1 MYVKKTI
8 TLPKELEMD
17 VEKHLIGKHY
27 SNLSEVIRDGIRKI
41 LREHEGWV
49 AIETVVELYRE
60 GRVTMRQASEL
71 LGLTL
76 RETLAEFGRRKVYIR
91 YGEKELA
98 EDLR

>member
-8 TLPKELEMD
+8 TLPKELQKE

-41 LREHEGWV
+41 LREYEREAAVEAV
-49 AIETVVELYRE
+49 AELYKD
-60 GRVTMRQASEL
+60 GKVTMRQASDL

-76 RETLAEFGRRKVYIR
+76 RETLAEFGKRKVYIR

-98 EDLR
+98 EDLG

>member
-8 TLPKELEMD
+8 TLPKELEIEA
-17 VEKHLIGKHY
+17 EKHLVGKRY

-41 LREHEGWV
+41 LKEHEKDAATEAV
-49 AIETVVELYRE
+49 AELYRK
-60 GRVTMRQASEL
+60 GRITMRQASAL

-76 RETLAEFGRRKVYIR
+76 RETLAEFGKKGVYIR

-98 EDLR
+98 EDLQ